1 MAAHEEL
8 LTAARQALDDPINSE
23 HLRRSRPRIERLLGL
38 LAYGYGAPKSRYI
51 GTNKSRLQAAWTA
64 ALVNLNP
71 IAGHIATTTA

>member
-1 MAAHEEL
+1 MSRGAASGPEPYKP
-8 LTAARQALDDPINSE
+8 ASGC
-23 HLRRSRPRIERLLGL
+23 RRGADLLGL
-38 LAYGYGAPKSRYI
+38 LAYRYGARKSRYI